1 MTGHPAFRFR
11 RLVWLMPAA
20 FAVHIVEE
28 LAGGFPDWV
37 GAVAGSPMP
46 VPDFLLNNAGF
57 MAVLLALTAWTSLR
71 PGRLPAFLLLA
82 WASGNLFWNSVFH
95 LVTTVWLGRYS
106 PGLVTAVLLYLPL
119 SFAVVRAALRE
130 AVLTPAGLAAAAG
143 IGAGLMLLV
152 IWGRL
157 LGVTA

>member
-1 MTGHPAFRFR
+1 MTGRPPLPFR
-11 RLVWLMPAA
+11 RLVWAMPAA

-28 LAGGFPDWV
+28 FAGGFPAWV
-37 GAVAGSPMP
+37 GVVTGSPMP
-46 VPDFLLNNAGF
+46 VPAFLLNNTAF
-57 MAVLLALTAWTSLR
+57 MSVLLALTAWTSLR

-106 PGLVTAVLLYLPL
+106 PGLVTAALLYVPL
-119 SFAVVRAALRE
+119 SFAVARAALRE
-130 AVLTPAGLAAAAG
+130 AVLTRGALAMAAG